1 MKTKFYKTEHF
12 QYRQWDRGIDDDIIN
27 KIACELKEIP
37 NKKSLLIVSNEL
49 LKKIGAKIKKKTN
62 LIIVSKGKALITLF
76 YVDDLYKYLKS
87 QKGKINT
94 ILL

>member
-12 QYRQWDRGIDDDIIN
+12 RYRQWDRGIDDGVID
-27 KIACELKEIP
+27 KIACVLKEIP

-87 QKGKINT
+87 QKGKLNT